1 MNSLS
6 NSEPHKSILV
16 VDDTP
21 INLTLLT
28 RMLSE
33 QGYEVRVAP
42 SGLLAL
48 LSIEMSPPD
57 LILLDIMMPEM
68 DGYHVC
74 RQLKTQAETREIPII
89 FLSALDD
96 SSDKV
101 KAFEMGGVDYITK
114 PFQLTEVLARIE
126 NQLRL
131 RSLQI
136 QLSEQNTKLQK
147 EIYLRQIIEEQFRES
162 EERWQLALQGNQD
175 GIWEW
180 KVETDEM
187 FLSSWFKD
195 VLGYEDHHIK
205 FSQGWKDSIHPD
217 DWEQVQ
223 SILYNYL
230 QQTIPLYSVEHR
242 LRCVD
247 GAYKW
252 VLTRG
257 QAQWDLS
264 GNPLRM
270 IGSVRDISEQKQR
283 ELEIRL
289 LLKVTQ
295 AINEA
300 LDVDSALNLV
310 LATVCQT
317 IDWEYGEV
325 WIPNSEGTLLE
336 CNQTWHLNEISSTQF
351 RSWRSDITFASNEGL
366 PGRVWATCKPEI
378 HLYSEV
384 IPNIGFK
391 SGFGVPILVEDLVFA
406 VLVFFTQAKSKPQ
419 ERTLE
424 LVKAVATQLGSLIQR
439 KQAQQELKSQKE
451 QTEKLLLNILPQP
464 IAERLQKKQGIIADY
479 FEDVSVLFADLV
491 GFTDFSSQATPAQ
504 LIKVLNSIFSHFDRL
519 SQHYGLE
526 KIKTIGDAYMVV
538 GGLPLYHRNHLQA
551 IAKMALDMQANLAQF
566 NQQTGNNFLLRIGIH
581 AGPVVAGV
589 IGLSKFSYDLW
600 GNTVNVA
607 SRMETNGVSGKI
619 QVTQEVYDRLKDEFV
634 FKLRGSIPI
643 KGKGEMI
650 TYFLMDQSSNLNS
663 D

>member
-6 NSEPHKSILV
+6 SSDSKKSILV

-42 SGLLAL
+42 SGTLAL
-48 LSIEMSPPD
+48 LSIETSPPD

-74 RQLKTQAETREIPII
+74 RQLKTQSETREIPII

-96 SSDKV
+96 TSDKV

-136 QLSEQNTKLQK
+136 QLCEQNTKLQK
-147 EIYLRQIIEEQFRES
+147 EIHLRQIIEEQFRES

-180 KVETDEM
+180 KVDSDDM

-195 VLGYEDHHIK
+195 VLGYEEHQIK

-217 DWEQVQ
+217 DWEKVET
-223 SILYNYL
+223 ILHNYL

-242 LRCVD
+242 LSCVD
-247 GAYKW
+247 GGYKW

-257 QAQWDLS
+257 QAQWDIS

-270 IGSVRDISEQKQR
+270 IGSVRDISEPKQR

-289 LLKVTQ
+289 LLKITQ
-295 AINEA
+295 AINDA
-300 LDVDSALNLV
+300 SDLDSALNLV

-317 IDWEYGEV
+317 IDWDYGEV
-325 WIPNSEGTLLE
+325 WVPNREGILLE
-336 CNQTWHLNEISSTQF
+336 CSQTWHMNDKNSTQF
-351 RSWRSDITFASNEGL
+351 RSLRSDLTFAPDEGL
-366 PGRVWATCKPEI
+366 PGRVWATRKPEV
-378 HLYSEV
+378 HLYSPV
-384 IPNIGFK
+384 MPNIGLQ
-391 SGFGVPILVEDLVFA
+391 SGFGVPILVAEQVLA
-406 VLVFFTQAKSKPQ
+406 VLVFFTQTKSKPQ

-464 IAERLQKKQGIIADY
+464 IAERLQKKPGIIADY

-504 LIKVLNSIFSHFDRL
+504 LIQVLNSIFSHFDQL
-519 SQHYGLE
+519 SKHYGLE

-538 GGLPLYHRNHLQA
+538 GGLPLYHPEHLQA
-551 IAKMALDMQANLAQF
+551 IAKMALDMQTNLNLF
-566 NQQTGNNFLLRIGIH
+566 NQETGNNFLLRIGIH
-581 AGPVVAGV
+581 VGPVVAGV

-607 SRMETNGVSGKI
+607 SRMETYGVAGKI
-619 QVTQEVYDRLKDEFV
+619 QVTKEVYDRLQDKFQ
-634 FKLRGSIPI
+634 FTFRGSIPI
-643 KGKGEMI
+643 KGKGEMT
-650 TYFLMDQSSNLNS
+650 TYFLTHQNS
-663 D
+663 TSR

>member
-6 NSEPHKSILV
+6 SSAPQKSILV

-28 RMLSE
+28 RMLRT

-42 SGLLAL
+42 TGALAL
-48 LSIEMSPPD
+48 RSVQTSPPD

-68 DGYHVC
+68 DGYHFC
-74 RQLKTQAETREIPII
+74 RLLKQQTETREIPII

-96 SSDKV
+96 ASDKV
-101 KAFEMGGVDYITK
+101 KAFEMGGIDYITK

-126 NQLRL
+126 NHLRL
-131 RSLQI
+131 RSLQL
-136 QLSEQNTKLQK
+136 QLSEQNNKLQK
-147 EIYLRQIIEEQFRES
+147 EIHLRQIIEQQFRES

-180 KVETDEM
+180 KVKTDEM

-195 VLGYEDHHIK
+195 VLGYEEHHIL
-205 FSQGWKDSIHPD
+205 FNQGWKDSIHPD
-217 DWEQVQ
+217 DWKQVET
-223 SILYNYL
+223 ILHDYL
-230 QQTIPLYSVEHR
+230 QQKIPLYSVEHR
-242 LRCVD
+242 LRCAD
-247 GAYKW
+247 GGYKW

-257 QAQWDLS
+257 QAQWDIS
-264 GNPLRM
+264 GNPIRM
-270 IGSVRDISEQKQR
+270 IGSVRDISEPKQR

-300 LDVDSALNLV
+300 VDVDSALNLV

-317 IDWEYGEV
+317 IDWDYGEV
-325 WIPNSEGTLLE
+325 WIPNSQRTLLE
-336 CNQTWHLNEISSTQF
+336 CRQTWHLDENQSTQF
-351 RSWRSDITFASNEGL
+351 REFRLNLTFAPDEGL
-366 PGRVWATCKPEI
+366 PGRVWATGKPEV
-378 HLYSEV
+378 HLYSE
-384 IPNIGFK
+384 ILPKIGLQ
-391 SGFGVPILVEDLVFA
+391 SGFGVPILAEEQMLA
-406 VLVFFTQAKSKPQ
+406 VLVFFTKTKSKPQ

-439 KQAQQELKSQKE
+439 KQAQQELQSQKE

-464 IAERLQKKQGIIADY
+464 IAERLQKNPGIIADY
-479 FEDVSVLFADLV
+479 FQDVSVLFADLV
-491 GFTDFSSQATPAQ
+491 GFTDFSSEATPAQ
-504 LIKVLNSIFSHFDRL
+504 LLEILNSIFSHFDRL
-519 SQHYGLE
+519 SQNYGLE

-538 GGLPLYHRNHLQA
+538 GGLPLYHPNHLNA
-551 IAKMALDMQANLAQF
+551 IAKMALDMQANLTEF

-600 GNTVNVA
+600 GDTVNVA
-607 SRMETNGVSGKI
+607 SRMESNGVPGQI
-619 QVTQEVYDRLKDEFV
+619 QVTAEVYERLKDQFT
-634 FKLRGSIPI
+634 FALRGSIPI
-643 KGKGEMI
+643 KGKGEMT
-650 TYFLMDQSSNLNS
+650 TYFLMNES
-663 D
+663 

>member
-1 MNSLS
+1 MPN
-6 NSEPHKSILV
+6 P
-16 VDDTP
+16 
-21 INLTLLT
+21 
-28 RMLSE
+28 E
-33 QGYEVRVAP
+33 Q
-42 SGLLAL
+42 
-48 LSIEMSPPD
+48 
-57 LILLDIMMPEM
+57 
-68 DGYHVC
+68 
-74 RQLKTQAETREIPII
+74 
-89 FLSALDD
+89 
-96 SSDKV
+96 
-101 KAFEMGGVDYITK
+101 
-114 PFQLTEVLARIE
+114 
-126 NQLRL
+126 
-131 RSLQI
+131 
-136 QLSEQNTKLQK
+136 
-147 EIYLRQIIEEQFRES
+147 
-162 EERWQLALQGNQD
+162 
-175 GIWEW
+175 
-180 KVETDEM
+180 
-187 FLSSWFKD
+187 
-195 VLGYEDHHIK
+195 
-205 FSQGWKDSIHPD
+205 
-217 DWEQVQ
+217 
-223 SILYNYL
+223 
-230 QQTIPLYSVEHR
+230 
-242 LRCVD
+242 
-247 GAYKW
+247 
-252 VLTRG
+252 
-257 QAQWDLS
+257 
-264 GNPLRM
+264 
-270 IGSVRDISEQKQR
+270 
-283 ELEIRL
+283 
-289 LLKVTQ
+289 
-295 AINEA
+295 
-300 LDVDSALNLV
+300 
-310 LATVCQT
+310 
-317 IDWEYGEV
+317 
-325 WIPNSEGTLLE
+325 TLLE
-336 CNQTWHLNEISSTQF
+336 CNQTWHINENQSTQF
-351 RSWRSDITFASNEGL
+351 RVLRSDLTFARDEGL
-366 PGRVWATCKPEI
+366 PGRVWATGKPEV

-384 IPNIGFK
+384 LPKIGLQ
-391 SGFGVPILVEDLVFA
+391 SGFGVPILVEEQMLA
-406 VLVFFTQAKSKPQ
+406 VLVFFTQTKSKPQ

>member
-6 NSEPHKSILV
+6 PSAPQKSILV

-28 RMLSE
+28 RMLTT

-42 SGLLAL
+42 SGVLAL
-48 LSIEMSPPD
+48 RSVQMSPPD

-68 DGYHVC
+68 DGYHFC
-74 RQLKTQAETREIPII
+74 RILKDQAETQEIPII

-96 SSDKV
+96 ASDKV

-126 NQLRL
+126 NHLRL
-131 RSLQI
+131 RSLQL
-136 QLSEQNTKLQK
+136 QLSEQNIKLQK
-147 EIYLRQIIEEQFRES
+147 EINLRQIIEQQFRES

-180 KVETDEM
+180 KVETDDM

-195 VLGYEDHHIK
+195 VLGYEDHHIQ
-205 FSQGWKDSIHPD
+205 FSQAWKDAIHPD
-217 DWEQVQ
+217 DWKQVETTLQ
-223 SILYNYL
+223 EYL
-230 QQTIPLYSVEHR
+230 QQIIPLYSVEHR
-242 LRCVD
+242 LRCND
-247 GAYKW
+247 GGYKW

-257 QAQWDLS
+257 QAQWDTDRQ
-264 GNPLRM
+264 PIRM
-270 IGSVRDISEQKQR
+270 IGSVRDISEPKQR

-300 LDVDSALNLV
+300 VDVDSALNLV

-317 IDWEYGEV
+317 IDWDYGEV
-325 WIPNSEGTLLE
+325 WIPSHDGNVLE
-336 CNQTWHLNEISSTQF
+336 CRQTWHISDHNSTPF
-351 RSWRSDITFASNEGL
+351 RQYRLDLTFALDEGL
-366 PGRVWATCKPEI
+366 PGRVWATGKPEV
-378 HLYSEV
+378 HLYSE
-384 IPNIGFK
+384 ILPKIGLQ
-391 SGFGVPILVEDLVFA
+391 SGFGVPILAEEQMLA
-406 VLVFFTQAKSKPQ
+406 VLVFFTQTKSKPQ

-439 KQAQQELKSQKE
+439 KQAQQELQSQKE

-464 IAERLQKKQGIIADY
+464 IAERLQKKSGIIADY
-479 FEDVSVLFADLV
+479 FQDVSVLFADLV
-491 GFTDFSSQATPAQ
+491 GFTDFSSEATPAQ
-504 LIKVLNSIFSHFDRL
+504 ILEILNSIFSHFDQL

-538 GGLPLYHRNHLQA
+538 GGLPLYHPDHLKA
-551 IAKMALDMQANLAQF
+551 IAKMALDMQTNLTLF

-600 GNTVNVA
+600 GDTVNVA
-607 SRMETNGVSGKI
+607 SRMESNGVSGQI
-619 QVTQEVYDRLKDEFV
+619 QVTSEVYERLKEQFV
-634 FKLRGSIPI
+634 FALRGSIPI
-643 KGKGEMI
+643 KGKGEMT
-650 TYFLMDQSSNLNS
+650 TYFLIGEH
-663 D
+663 

>member
-1 MNSLS
+1 M
-6 NSEPHKSILV
+6 
-16 VDDTP
+16 
-21 INLTLLT
+21 
-28 RMLSE
+28 
-33 QGYEVRVAP
+33 
-42 SGLLAL
+42 
-48 LSIEMSPPD
+48 
-57 LILLDIMMPEM
+57 
-68 DGYHVC
+68 
-74 RQLKTQAETREIPII
+74 
-89 FLSALDD
+89 
-96 SSDKV
+96 
-101 KAFEMGGVDYITK
+101 
-114 PFQLTEVLARIE
+114 
-126 NQLRL
+126 
-131 RSLQI
+131 
-136 QLSEQNTKLQK
+136 
-147 EIYLRQIIEEQFRES
+147 
-162 EERWQLALQGNQD
+162 
-175 GIWEW
+175 
-180 KVETDEM
+180 
-187 FLSSWFKD
+187 
-195 VLGYEDHHIK
+195 
-205 FSQGWKDSIHPD
+205 
-217 DWEQVQ
+217 
-223 SILYNYL
+223 

-391 SGFGVPILVEDLVFA
+391 SGFGVPIFVEDLVFA

-504 LIKVLNSIFSHFDRL
+504 LIKVLNSIFSHFLMNLFMDVA
-519 SQHYGLE
+519 
-526 KIKTIGDAYMVV
+526 KIFIS
-538 GGLPLYHRNHLQA
+538 
-551 IAKMALDMQANLAQF
+551 IADKINPNAFIKKKDK
-566 NQQTGNNFLLRIGIH
+566 
-581 AGPVVAGV
+581 
-589 IGLSKFSYDLW
+589 SKFS
-600 GNTVNVA
+600 
-607 SRMETNGVSGKI
+607 
-619 QVTQEVYDRLKDEFV
+619 
-634 FKLRGSIPI
+634 
-643 KGKGEMI
+643 I
-650 TYFLMDQSSNLNS
+650 TLYLL
-663 D
+663 